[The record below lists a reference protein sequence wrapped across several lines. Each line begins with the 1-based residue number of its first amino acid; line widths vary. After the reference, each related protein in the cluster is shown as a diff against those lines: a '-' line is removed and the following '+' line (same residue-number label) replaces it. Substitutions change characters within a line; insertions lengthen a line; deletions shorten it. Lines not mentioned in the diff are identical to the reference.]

1 MFVSLHAVTKNDKAL
16 DENRDKLFKLYYPD
30 IKDSRSSLMEE
41 TAKMIKT
48 DETIKMGVM
57 GNKEIA
63 ASAASL
69 LLNKAK

>member
-1 MFVSLHAVTKNDKAL
+1 MFINLHAITKNDKAL

-30 IKDSRSSLMEE
+30 IKDSRTTLMEE
-41 TAKMIKT
+41 TAKMVKS
-48 DETIKMGVM
+48 DEVIKMGVM
-57 GNKEIA
+57 GNKQIA

>member
-30 IKDSRSSLMEE
+30 IKDSRISLMEE

>member
-30 IKDSRSSLMEE
+30 IKDSRTSLMEE